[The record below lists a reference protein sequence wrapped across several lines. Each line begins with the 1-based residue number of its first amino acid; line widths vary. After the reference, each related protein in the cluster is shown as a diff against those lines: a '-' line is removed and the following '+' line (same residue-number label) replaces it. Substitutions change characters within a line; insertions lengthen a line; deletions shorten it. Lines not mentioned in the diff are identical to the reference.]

1 MSRSQAAS
9 CHSLVVRMPGP
20 VDAGELE
27 ERLRSGA
34 AGALDAPGDL
44 RLWQERLPYAATDPA
59 AAARVR
65 REAERPLR
73 TAGLP
78 LRAVLLHYRDGDADL
93 VLVAR
98 RTLSLD
104 PGTLACAPAPAAA
117 PAGGRPVLE
126 LAPIHLFEPTGP
138 GLIPVA
144 GFCL

>member
-20 VDAGELE
+20 VDAGELQR
-27 ERLRSGA
+27 RLRSGA
-34 AGALDAPGDL
+34 AGAFDGAEHL
-44 RLWQERLPYAATDPA
+44 RLWQERLPYAAEDPA

-78 LRAVLLHYRDGDADL
+78 LRAVLLHHRGGDADL

-98 RTLSLD
+98 HTLRLD
-104 PGTLACAPAPAAA
+104 PAPLAC
-117 PAGGRPVLE
+117 
-126 LAPIHLFEPTGP
+126 T
-138 GLIPVA
+138 
-144 GFCL
+144 